1 MEVLRRVFRRPLAAV
16 SVGVLLAIVAVA
28 FFAPALAPSGIGAKD
43 ADLAQ
48 RWLKPS
54 WEHPFGTDGRGVDVL
69 SRVIHG
75 TRISLGIGLSASA
88 VTVLIAL
95 AVGVVAGYWG
105 GWVDMVLMRVI
116 DVVLAFPSLL
126 LAIILAA
133 VFKQGLFSVFLAL
146 ALVSWAGAARL
157 VRAMVLSLRER
168 EFVQGALALGAR
180 HLRVIVCH
188 ILPNAASTVIV
199 LFTMRIGSMI
209 LAEASLNF
217 LGLGAGPGS
226 ASWGQMV
233 DEGRDS
239 LDLYWWLSLFPASAI
254 ALTVLSLNLLGDALR
269 DALDPRLRFTD

>member
-1 MEVLRRVFRRPLAAV
+1 VDVLRRLLRQPLVAA
-16 SVGVLLAIVAVA
+16 SLGVLLAIAAVA
-28 FFAPALAPSGIGAKD
+28 LLAPWLAPHGITAQE
-43 ADLAQ
+43 ADLTQ
-48 RWLKPS
+48 RWQRPS
-54 WEHPFGTDGRGVDVL
+54 SQHPFGTDGRGVDVL
-69 SRVIHG
+69 SRVIYG
-75 TRISLGIGLSASA
+75 ARISLVIGLSASA
-88 VTVLIAL
+88 ATVLIAL
-95 AVGVVAGYWG
+95 TVGLAAGYWG
-105 GWVDMVLMRVI
+105 GWVDMVLMRVT
-116 DVVLAFPSLL
+116 DVVLAFPALL

-133 VFKQGLFSVFLAL
+133 VFRQGLFSVFLAL

-180 HLRVIVCH
+180 HLRVIFCH

-269 DALDPRLRFTD
+269 DALDPKLRLVQ

>member
-1 MEVLRRVFRRPLAAV
+1 MFRRVFRRPLAAV
-16 SVGVLLAIVAVA
+16 SLGVLLVIVAVA
-28 FFAPALAPSGIGAKD
+28 VLAPWLAPYGITAD
-43 ADLAQ
+43 EADLTQ
-48 RWLKPS
+48 RWQRPS
-54 WEHPFGTDGRGVDVL
+54 REHPFGTDGRGVDVL
-69 SRVIHG
+69 SRVVHG

-95 AVGVVAGYWG
+95 AVGVAAGYWG

-116 DVVLAFPSLL
+116 DMVLAFPALL

-133 VFKQGLFSVFLAL
+133 VFRQGLFSVFLAL

-180 HLRVIVCH
+180 HLRIIVFH

>member
-1 MEVLRRVFRRPLAAV
+1 VDVLRRLLRQPLVAA
-16 SVGVLLAIVAVA
+16 SLGVLLAIAAVA
-28 FFAPALAPSGIGAKD
+28 LLAPWLAPHGITAQE
-43 ADLAQ
+43 ADLTQ
-48 RWLKPS
+48 RWQRPS
-54 WEHPFGTDGRGVDVL
+54 SQHPFGTDGRGVDVL
-69 SRVIHG
+69 SRVIYG
-75 TRISLGIGLSASA
+75 ARISLVIGLSASA

-95 AVGVVAGYWG
+95 TVGLAAGYWG
-105 GWVDMVLMRVI
+105 GWVDMVLMRVT
-116 DVVLAFPSLL
+116 DVVLAFPALL

-133 VFKQGLFSVFLAL
+133 VFRQGLFSVFLAL

-180 HLRVIVCH
+180 HLRVIFCH

-269 DALDPRLRFTD
+269 DALDPKLRLVQ

>member
-1 MEVLRRVFRRPLAAV
+1 MFRRVFRRPLAAV
-16 SVGVLLAIVAVA
+16 SLGVLLVIVAVA
-28 FFAPALAPSGIGAKD
+28 VLAPWLAPYGITAD
-43 ADLAQ
+43 EADLTQ
-48 RWLKPS
+48 RWQRPS
-54 WEHPFGTDGRGVDVL
+54 SEHPFGTDGRGVDVL

-95 AVGVVAGYWG
+95 TVGVAAGYWG

-116 DVVLAFPSLL
+116 DMVLAFPALL

-133 VFKQGLFSVFLAL
+133 VFRQGLFSVFLAL

-180 HLRVIVCH
+180 HLRVIVFH

-199 LFTMRIGSMI
+199 IFTMRIGSMI

>member
-1 MEVLRRVFRRPLAAV
+1 VEVLRRVLRQRLAAASLV
-16 SVGVLLAIVAVA
+16 VLALVVVTAVG
-28 FFAPALAPSGIGAKD
+28 APVLAPYGLGARD

-48 RWLKPS
+48 RWQPPS

-69 SRVIHG
+69 SRVIYG
-75 TRISLGIGLSASA
+75 ARISLGIGLAASA

-95 AVGVVAGYWG
+95 VVGLAAGYCG
-105 GWVDMVLMRVI
+105 GWVDMVLMRLV

-133 VFKQGLFSVFLAL
+133 VLGQGLFSVFLAL

-157 VRAMVLSLRER
+157 VRAVVLSLRER

-180 HLRVIVCH
+180 HLRVILFH

-269 DALDPRLRFTD
+269 DALDPRLRLTD

>member
-1 MEVLRRVFRRPLAAV
+1 MDVLRRLLRQPLVAA
-16 SVGVLLAIVAVA
+16 SLGVLLVIAAVA
-28 FFAPALAPSGIGAKD
+28 LLAPWLAPHGITARE
-43 ADLAQ
+43 ADLTQ
-48 RWLKPS
+48 RWQRPGP
-54 WEHPFGTDGRGVDVL
+54 EHPVGPDGRGVDVL

-75 TRISLGIGLSASA
+75 ARISLGIGLSASA
-88 VTVLIAL
+88 VTVFIAL

-116 DVVLAFPSLL
+116 DVVLAFPALL

-133 VFKQGLFSVFLAL
+133 VFRQGLFSVLLAL

-180 HLRVIVCH
+180 HLRIIVFH

>member
-1 MEVLRRVFRRPLAAV
+1 MFRRVFRRPLAAV
-16 SVGVLLAIVAVA
+16 SLGVLLVIVAVA
-28 FFAPALAPSGIGAKD
+28 VLAPWLAPYGITAD
-43 ADLAQ
+43 EADLTQ
-48 RWLKPS
+48 RWQRPS
-54 WEHPFGTDGRGVDVL
+54 SEHLFGTDGRGVDVL
-69 SRVIHG
+69 SRVVHG

-95 AVGVVAGYWG
+95 TVGVVAGYWG

-116 DVVLAFPSLL
+116 DMVLAFPALL

-133 VFKQGLFSVFLAL
+133 VFRQGLFSVFLAL